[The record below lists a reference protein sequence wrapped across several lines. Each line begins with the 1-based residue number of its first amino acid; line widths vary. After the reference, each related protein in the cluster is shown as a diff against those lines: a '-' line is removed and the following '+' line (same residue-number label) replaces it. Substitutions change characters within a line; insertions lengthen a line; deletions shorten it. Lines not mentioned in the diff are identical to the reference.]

1 MLQHLA
7 AADGVALEL
16 SEAELDR
23 LRRFPDAIG
32 ADELIRFFTL
42 MPGDVAFVNG
52 HRGEPNWI
60 GIAVQLWTLPWLCGQ
75 LSVAGA
81 SLREYGMR
89 EQARTDH
96 LRQVAAFH
104 GWRVGADHELT
115 YAEAAGRVGVATR
128 RSIGIQDPRNRAR
141 TGSAA
146 GGSRLA
152 PGKVTPSEE
161 SHIDANESTQRY
173 PTVLLPSAAV
183 TCLLVGIASG
193 AVSVYSDSRLACA
206 VWVIAA
212 MAFTSLA
219 GLVLGSSKRWFR
231 WDQLA

>member
-1 MLQHLA
+1 MA
-7 AADGVALEL
+7 TREL

-60 GIAVQLWTLPWLCGQ
+60 GIAVQLCTLPWLCGQ
-75 LSVAGA
+75 LSVARA

-89 EQARTDH
+89 EQTRTDH

-115 YAEAAGRVGVATR
+115 YAEAAGRLGVATR
-128 RSIGIQDPRNRAR
+128 RSIGIQDPRESRSNRFSGGRVAV
-141 TGSAA
+141 AA
-146 GGSRLA
+146 GRGNAERGE
-152 PGKVTPSEE
+152 P
-161 SHIDANESTQRY
+161 Q
-173 PTVLLPSAAV
+173 
-183 TCLLVGIASG
+183 
-193 AVSVYSDSRLACA
+193 
-206 VWVIAA
+206 
-212 MAFTSLA
+212 
-219 GLVLGSSKRWFR
+219 
-231 WDQLA
+231 